1 MLVTPKSKQG
11 VPFAIRRA
19 TEADAEA
26 IIYILEG
33 ITSERIY
40 TAINRPWSADQQRHH
55 LASLSAREAI
65 HLAETERDA
74 VIGYQT
80 LELWA
85 PTLDSM
91 AHVGQIG
98 TFLRPEWRRQGIG
111 EALFQRAVDFARGR
125 DYLKFVIQVRS
136 SNISAQGFYQR
147 LGFRECGRLTRQVRI
162 GGQEDDE
169 IIMEFFL

>member
-1 MLVTPKSKQG
+1 MVDQALKDDGTV
-11 VPFAIRRA
+11 AIRRA
-19 TEADAEA
+19 TAADAEA
-26 IIYILEG
+26 IVAILEG
-33 ITSERIY
+33 IASERIY
-40 TAINRPWSADQQRHH
+40 TAINRPWSADEQRQY
-55 LASLSAREAI
+55 LVSLSAREAI
-65 HLAETERDA
+65 HVAEPRGKA
-74 VIGYQT
+74 IIGYQT

-98 TFLRPEWRRQGIG
+98 TFLGPEWRRRGIG
-111 EALFQRAVDFARGR
+111 EALFQSTLDFARKC

-136 SNISAQGFYQR
+136 SNVSAQAFYQR

-162 GGQEDDE
+162 GEQEDDE